1 MQVTDAIAGT
11 YTMFCKHT
19 ISALT
24 VALALTSCAAK
35 QPVLYPN
42 NHLKTVGADAA
53 LSDIESC
60 TRLATRS
67 GAGQNRA
74 ARTVESSA
82 TAAATGAAAGAAVG
96 AITGNAGQGA
106 AAGAAGGGA
115 GGFVRGAARSRNP
128 DPVHRRFVEKCLRD
142 KGYEPIGWR

>member
-1 MQVTDAIAGT
+1 MREYSGVFSLEGTAYMQVTDLIAGT

-74 ARTVESSA
+74 ES
-82 TAAATGAAAGAAVG
+82 
-96 AITGNAGQGA
+96 I
-106 AAGAAGGGA
+106 
-115 GGFVRGAARSRNP
+115 
-128 DPVHRRFVEKCLRD
+128 
-142 KGYEPIGWR
+142 PIRQA